1 MTGRAV
7 KTLLVVAHP
16 RRSSLTFAAAEAF
29 AREIERRGAVVEWL
43 DLVQQGFDPVVRPP
57 DEPDWN
63 DLAKAYSAEVRA
75 EMARIERNDA
85 TVLVFPVWWW
95 SVPAILKGWIDRVWN
110 HGWAYGGRSYPHR
123 RAWMIGIAGS
133 GEDAYR
139 KRGYD
144 AAMRT
149 QLEVGVLE
157 FCGVE
162 ERRFE
167 LLYGATEGAAA
178 AAGVIARAAALGAAF

>member
-1 MTGRAV
+1 M

-16 RRSSLTFAAAEAF
+16 RRESLTFAAAQAF
-29 AREIERRGAVVEWL
+29 AAALERHGATLEWA
-43 DLVQQGFDPVVRPP
+43 DLVREGFDAVLREP

-63 DLAKAYSAEVRA
+63 DPGKRYSDAVRA
-75 EMARIERNDA
+75 EMARIERNEA

-95 SVPAILKGWIDRVWN
+95 SVPALLKGWIDRVWN
-110 HGWAYGGRSYPHR
+110 NGWAYGGRTYPHR
-123 RAWMIGIAGS
+123 RVWMIGIAGATAA
-133 GEDAYR
+133 AYR

-144 AAMRT
+144 EAMRI

-162 ERRFE
+162 ERRLE
-167 LLYGATEGAAA
+167 LLYGATEGAAEA
-178 AAGVIARAAALGAAF
+178 RQVLERAAALGALFAARD